1 MDSPSP
7 KGTEARDFSRVRFTM
22 AKIGFDT
29 LVNMVWPK
37 LYDAFGN
44 VTIDNGEIISVC
56 RQAYDTDFCT
66 VVIKKKDT
74 LVLIIQPGTCTGQ
87 MILRDAGW
95 TRYKVDYFNAEI
107 ELQSFNEIVQI
118 IDIIQKSCA
127 MRQEEDYLYGD
138 Y

>member
-1 MDSPSP
+1 M
-7 KGTEARDFSRVRFTM
+7 M
-22 AKIGFDT
+22 AKTWFNT
-29 LVNMVWPK
+29 LVDMVWPK
-37 LYDAFGN
+37 LYDTFGN

-66 VVIKKKDT
+66 VVIKKKET
-74 LVLIIQPGTCTGQ
+74 LVLVIQPGTCTGQ
-87 MILRDAGW
+87 MILRDTAW
-95 TRYKVDYFNAEI
+95 TRYTVNYCNTEI

-127 MRQEEDYLYGD
+127 MRQEEDYMYGD

>member
-1 MDSPSP
+1 
-7 KGTEARDFSRVRFTM
+7 M

-66 VVIKKKDT
+66 VVLKKKDT
-74 LVLIIQPGTCTGQ
+74 LVIIIQPGTCTGQ